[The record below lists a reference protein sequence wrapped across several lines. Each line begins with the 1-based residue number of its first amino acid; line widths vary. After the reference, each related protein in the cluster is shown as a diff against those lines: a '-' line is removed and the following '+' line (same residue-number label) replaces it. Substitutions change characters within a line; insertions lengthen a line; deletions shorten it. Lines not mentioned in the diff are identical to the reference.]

1 MRWTMGAALSL
12 VALSLLGVAACGG
25 ADGEGDGRARDAA
38 DADSAAVAEAG
49 TNEAPARGGDT
60 TTLSATRGAAK
71 ASDADPFQG
80 FDLPSENGTGEM
92 LRYRLRLRNDGDS
105 LAIVYADGGAGE
117 VLLDTVP
124 PGSWRPVEV
133 DSRARRVRLR
143 SVTPGGDLLRETELG
158 VPADTVIDLAVGSRA
173 PAE

>member
-1 MRWTMGAALSL
+1 MPA
-12 VALSLLGVAACGG
+12 GG
-25 ADGEGDGRARDAA
+25 R
-38 DADSAAVAEAG
+38 DSAAG
-49 TNEAPARGGDT
+49 TAVGADSTQGSAAPG
-60 TTLSATRGAAK
+60 SAAQ
-71 ASDADPFQG
+71 ASDEDPFRG

-92 LRYRLRLRNDGDS
+92 RRYKLRLRNDGDS

-124 PGSWRPVEV
+124 AGSWRPVEV
-133 DSRARRVRLR
+133 DSRARLVRLR

-158 VPADTVIDLAVGSRA
+158 VPADSAIDLAIGSPT